1 VRRLGRLRV
10 KSYTIQKHKTA
21 FMRGRAHDNRS
32 LRKDD
37 DERKAMATLREGDK
51 APDFELS
58 TDGGGRFRLSKQ
70 RGKPVVVYFYPK
82 DDTSGCTL
90 EAIDFTRRKAEFDE
104 MDTLVVG
111 LSPDSPED
119 HDKFKEKHGLG
130 VMLAAD
136 QDRKVAETYGSWVEK
151 SMYGRK
157 YMGVDRSTFL
167 VDRNGVIARIWR
179 NVKVKGHVDEVL
191 EAARLVAGTSG

>member
-1 VRRLGRLRV
+1 VGRLLA

-21 FMRGRAHDNRS
+21 FMREPAHDNGS

-90 EAIDFTRRKAEFDE
+90 EAIDFTKRKADFDE

-119 HDKFKEKHGLG
+119 HDKFKAKHSLG

-136 QDRKVAETYGSWVEK
+136 QDRKVAESYGSWVEK

-167 VDRNGVIARIWR
+167 VDRNGVLAKIWR